1 MRLVNQVIEDINKA
15 KKINLILTGGNSPLK
30 FYDKLFRSKVNWKK
44 VNLFMTDERAVN
56 IKSKNSNYKKINSI
70 LSKNNLSE
78 KLKPLVMK
86 SSKSKNVSNTS
97 KSLKK
102 FKTICFLAIGDDG
115 HFASIFVKSKKYKQL
130 VNLKRKPNI
139 LITEKIGKP
148 FIKRITMNLKMLN
161 LSSKIYLIL
170 DNKKKIR
177 IFKNILNSKN
187 NNLYSILTLLNLA
200 KNKISIFDGYS
211 INNLKK
217 FSELNNV

>member
-78 KLKPLVMK
+78 KLKPLEMK

-97 KSLKK
+97 KSLKRPNQVGRESNS
-102 FKTICFLAIGDDG
+102 FLERSSSLICRQSFNSAGRLAKSQRLKSSV
-115 HFASIFVKSKKYKQL
+115 SIEERLLSARNRF
-130 VNLKRKPNI
+130 NLDCPSAER
-139 LITEKIGKP
+139 
-148 FIKRITMNLKMLN
+148 LKMSKYST
-161 LSSKIYLIL
+161 SSFF
-170 DNKKKIR
+170 
-177 IFKNILNSKN
+177 IFLQ
-187 NNLYSILTLLNLA
+187 LG
-200 KNKISIFDGYS
+200 F
-211 INNLKK
+211 
-217 FSELNNV
+217 